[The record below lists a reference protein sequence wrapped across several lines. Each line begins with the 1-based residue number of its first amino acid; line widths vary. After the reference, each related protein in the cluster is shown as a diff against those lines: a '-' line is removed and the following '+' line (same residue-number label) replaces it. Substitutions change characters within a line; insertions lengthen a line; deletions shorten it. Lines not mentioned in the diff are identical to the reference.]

1 MNFALAVLSAVLLM
15 ALFPPWNATL
25 LAPFALTPILIG
37 MARERRW
44 SRRLIYGEIA
54 GIIYWS
60 GVCYWIQWVLEFH
73 GGMTVGLSW
82 LAFALFA
89 IAKGSI
95 FALFA
100 VLAGPVM
107 RRSWALPG
115 VAALWVGLERL
126 NGPQGFA
133 WLLLGNA
140 GSDMGLPL
148 RLAPFTG
155 AYGLSFVFALLAAG
169 FASVLC
175 RYPRIRLVPLI
186 ATIGLPLLPTLP
198 PPERGE
204 ASAAAV
210 QPNVDQGQSWT
221 EEEASRLLQRV
232 VLASFEA
239 AFEPGQP
246 APALLLWPESPAP
259 FYFDTDPAFREE
271 AQRIARVTRTYFL
284 FGTVTYTPSRQ
295 PLNSAVLLDPSGEPV
310 SRYDKMYLVPFGEFV
325 PSLFSWVNRI
335 TNESGDFVPGKDVV
349 VSSTEQHRLGAFIC
363 YESAFPHLVRRF
375 AQQGAEVLVNLT
387 NDGYFG
393 HSAARQQ
400 HLLLARMRAAEN
412 RRWLLRPTND
422 GITVSIDPAGRI
434 RQQFPPF
441 EQTGGRLRFSWISDR
456 TVYTRWGDWFAWTCL
471 AGGLGA
477 FVVALIPQFERVRG

>member
-1 MNFALAVLSAVLLM
+1 MNPALAILSALLLM

-25 LAPFALTPILIG
+25 LAPVALAPFLIG

-44 SRRLIYGEIA
+44 HRRLLYGEAA
-54 GIIYWS
+54 GILYWS

-73 GGMTVGLSW
+73 GGMSAGLSW

-95 FALFA
+95 FAVYG

-107 RRSWALPG
+107 RRGWALPG
-115 VAALWVGLERL
+115 AAALWVGLERL

-140 GSDMGLPL
+140 GSDMALPL

-155 AYGLSFVFALLAAG
+155 AYGLSFVFALLGAG
-169 FASVLC
+169 FASVVC
-175 RYPRIRLVPLI
+175 RFPRMRLLPLI
-186 ATIGLPLLPTLP
+186 PLLGLGFLPVLP
-198 PPERGE
+198 PAEPGE
-204 ASAAAV
+204 ATAAAV

-221 EEEASRLLQRV
+221 AEEASRLLQRV
-232 VLASFEA
+232 VLTSFES

-246 APALLLWPESPAP
+246 APAILLWPESPAP
-259 FYFDTDPAFREE
+259 FYFDTDPVFREE
-271 AQRIARVTRTYFL
+271 AQRVARVTRTYFL
-284 FGTVTYTPSRQ
+284 FGTVTYTPERQ

-349 VSSTEQHRLGAFIC
+349 VSSLDEHRLGAFIC

-375 AQQGAEVLVNLT
+375 VQQGAEVLVNLT

-393 HSAARQQ
+393 RSAARQQ

-422 GITVSIDPAGRI
+422 GITVSIDPAGRL
-434 RQQFPPF
+434 RQQLPPF
-441 EQTGGRLRFSWISDR
+441 ERVGGRLRFSWIRERS
-456 TVYTRWGDWFAWTCL
+456 VYSRWGDWFAWWCL

-477 FVVALIPQFERVRG
+477 FLLALTPQYQRS